1 MVLYVAYADTA
12 ISQYSTIL
20 VGLYKNFKGAEN
32 ELDDRILCI
41 ESICIGCHTQLALM
55 QTIWASL
62 DDKHKDLQQVQGR
75 IMQRLVAKLEDAIS
89 RIEGVIKEKEKE
101 DGEAVF
107 RVKKLKYILWA
118 KESID
123 KAIKDLQ
130 EWQGML
136 FGPSWYLM
144 MLIPGHRVDDALASD
159 GASDRTLANS
169 SSLSLATAKSIRD
182 SLRVESQ
189 TQSSV
194 FRRDIRSAS
203 DSRMRVPFCT
213 AEMFTRPNKK
223 TYVLDS
229 VACLPGVDI
238 NVLTKDV
245 RDLARKLCDT
255 DPLSFGLLRCAG
267 VVRVFEDPQTPH
279 NLRSFDFV
287 FSVPSG
293 LKNPQSLRSILLAA
307 RQDISLSSHI
317 RIARQLA
324 QSVSYVHSYGSV
336 HKNIR
341 PDTVLVLED
350 DTDVSTQP
358 ASFLLG
364 FEKFR
369 LAEGRTLR
377 PGDSAWEQDLYRHP
391 RRQGLKPEDVY
402 VMQHDIYSLSVCLLE
417 IALWNTFVAYPFS
430 DGGVVAVPSPVLSI
444 SGNVNVDPTE
454 RAIMLKNTLVQIARK
469 RLPTSMG
476 DRYSAIVVSCLTC
489 HDKDNLD
496 FGDEFELMD
505 EDGVTIG
512 VRYIQTVSKIA
523 TSNKHMNANHYRF

>member
-1 MVLYVAYADTA
+1 
-12 ISQYSTIL
+12 
-20 VGLYKNFKGAEN
+20 
-32 ELDDRILCI
+32 
-41 ESICIGCHTQLALM
+41 M

-89 RIEGVIKEKEKE
+89 RIEGVIKKKEKE

-107 RVKKLKYILWA
+107 KVRRLKYILWA

-159 GASDRTLANS
+159 GVSDRTLTDS
-169 SSLSLATAKSIRD
+169 SSVSLTTAKSIRD
-182 SLRVESQ
+182 SLRVDSQ
-189 TQSSV
+189 PQSSV

-229 VACLPGVDI
+229 VACLPGVDMD
-238 NVLTKDV
+238 VLTKDV

-267 VVRVFEDPQTPH
+267 VVRVFEDPQTLH
-279 NLRSFDFV
+279 RLRSFDFV

-293 LKNPQSLRSILLAA
+293 LRNPQSLRSMLIVA
-307 RQDISLSSHI
+307 RQDISLSSRF

-324 QSVSYVHSYGSV
+324 QSVSYVHSYGFV

-350 DTDVSTQP
+350 HTDESTQP

-369 LAEGRTLR
+369 PAEGSTLR
-377 PGDSAWEQDLYRHP
+377 AGDAAWERDLYRHP
-391 RRQGLKPEDVY
+391 RRQGLKPEDAY
-402 VMQHDIYSLSVCLLE
+402 VMQHDIYSLGVCLLE
-417 IALWNTFVAYPFS
+417 IGLWNTFVAYPFS
-430 DGGVVAVPSPVLSI
+430 DSGGVAVPSPVLSTLGSI
-444 SGNVNVDPTE
+444 DAEPIE
-454 RAIMLKNTLVQIARK
+454 KAITLKNTLVQIARK

-489 HDKDNLD
+489 LDKDNLD

-505 EDGVTIG
+505 EDGVAIG

-523 TSNKHMNANHYRF
+523 ASNEYIYANHNRF